1 MEPKEGRA
9 TVKILDKYAMRE
21 FTRTILIALFAF
33 ITIFITLDVVEY
45 VDDFIDN
52 NVAVPTVIKFYAF
65 QIPHIFILS
74 VPVAILI
81 SALLTVGQM
90 ARHNELTAMKAS
102 GIRLSRA
109 VLPLITVGV
118 LASLIS
124 LCIGEMIMPRT
135 DTEVMRIKTMDI
147 KKSSG
152 SSPRIQRNISYRG
165 KNGLFYFAPE
175 YDTRRQ
181 VMKEVVIEKW
191 SDNLVFRVN
200 AKRATWQDSAWVLS
214 EAWIRWF
221 DDAGDV
227 ERETYIAEDTF
238 GDIRDYP
245 RDISKEQK
253 DPEEMSYWELK
264 SLIARIEESGADATR
279 YRVGLNMKIAFPFTN
294 VIVILLGAPLS
305 ARLRRGGIAVGVGLG
320 LGLCFL
326 YYGFIRVGQAMGDHG
341 ALPPLTAAWI
351 GNVFFAITGIIL
363 LLRAEKH

>member
-1 MEPKEGRA
+1 M
-9 TVKILDKYAMRE
+9 KILDKYSMRE
-21 FTRTILIALFAF
+21 FTKTILIALFAF

-52 NVAVPTVIKFYAF
+52 DVAVPTVVKFYAF

-109 VLPLITVGV
+109 VLPLLVIGII
-118 LASLIS
+118 ASLVS
-124 LCIGEMIMPRT
+124 LVVGEILMPRT
-135 DTEVMRIKTMDI
+135 DTEVMRIKAGEI

-191 SDNLVFRVN
+191 DETLLFRIN
-200 AKRATWQDSAWVLS
+200 AKTATWRDSVWVLS
-214 EAWIRWF
+214 EAWVRWF
-221 DDAGDV
+221 SDDGEVD
-227 ERETYIAEDTF
+227 REQFIAQDTF
-238 GDIRDYP
+238 GQIRDYP

-253 DPEEMSYWELK
+253 DPEEMSYWELQ
-264 SLIARIEESGADATR
+264 SLITRIEDSGADATR
-279 YRVGLNMKIAFPFTN
+279 YRVGLQMKIAFPFTN

-305 ARLRRGGIAVGVGLG
+305 ARLRRGGIAVGAGLG
-320 LGLCFL
+320 LGLCFV
-326 YYGFIRVGQAMGDHG
+326 YYGFIRVGQALGDHG
-341 ALPPLTAAWI
+341 VLSPLLAAWI
-351 GNVFFAITGIIL
+351 GNFFFAVAGLIL
-363 LLRAEKH
+363 LIRAEKH

>member
-1 MEPKEGRA
+1 
-9 TVKILDKYAMRE
+9 MRE
-21 FTRTILIALFAF
+21 FTKTILIALFAF

-52 NVAVPTVIKFYAF
+52 DVAIPTVIKFYAF

-74 VPVAILI
+74 VPVAVLI

-109 VLPLITVGV
+109 VLPLLVVGII
-118 LASLIS
+118 ASLIS
-124 LCIGEMIMPRT
+124 LVVGEMVMPRT
-135 DTEVMRIKTMDI
+135 DTEVMRIKTSDI

-152 SSPRIQRNISYRG
+152 GQPRIQRNISYRG

-191 SDNLVFRVN
+191 DQDLVFRVN
-200 AKRATWQDSAWVLS
+200 AKRATWRDSAWVLS
-214 EAWIRWF
+214 DAWVRWF
-221 DDAGDV
+221 DENGDV
-227 ERETYIAEDTF
+227 ERERYLDEEFF
-238 GDIRDYP
+238 GSIRDYP

-253 DPEEMSYWELK
+253 DPEEMSYWELQ

-279 YRVGLNMKIAFPFTN
+279 YRVGLHMKIAFPFTN

-320 LGLCFL
+320 LGLCFV
-326 YYGFIRVGQAMGDHG
+326 YYGFIRVGQALGDHG
-341 ALPPLTAAWI
+341 VLAPVPAAWI
-351 GNVFFAITGIIL
+351 GNVLFAIAGIVL

>member
-1 MEPKEGRA
+1 MR
-9 TVKILDKYAMRE
+9 ILDSYSMRE
-21 FTRTILIALFAF
+21 FTRTTFIALFAF

-52 NVAVPTVIKFYAF
+52 DVAAFTVVKFYAF

-109 VLPLITVGV
+109 VLPLIVVGV
-118 LASLIS
+118 VASLVS
-124 LCIGEMIMPRT
+124 LVVGEVVMPRT
-135 DTEVMRIKTMDI
+135 DTEVMRIKTGEI

-191 SDNLVFRVN
+191 DDNLVFRVN
-200 AKRATWQDSAWVLS
+200 AKSAAWRDSVWVLS
-214 EAWIRWF
+214 EAWVRWF
-221 DDAGDV
+221 SDNGDV
-227 ERETYIAEDTF
+227 DSETYIAEDTF
-238 GDIRDYP
+238 GGIRDYP

-253 DPEEMSYWELK
+253 DPEEMSYWELR
-264 SLIARIEESGADATR
+264 SLIARIEGSGADATR
-279 YRVGLNMKIAFPFTN
+279 YRVGLHMKLAFPFTN

-305 ARLRRGGIAVGVGLG
+305 AKLRRGGIAVGVGLG

-341 ALPPLTAAWI
+341 TLSPIVAAWI
-351 GNVFFAITGIIL
+351 GNIFFAIAGLIL
-363 LLRAEKH
+363 LLRAEKN